1 MSVTG
6 GLKQSSD
13 RWVLPWRTLEN
24 LAVWSMM
31 LVRPPRVHIGWRP
44 RVTITIVT
52 VVCLGATVASMFLC
66 DTAASAWAH
75 SLPQWFIDVF
85 DQITDFGRSGW
96 FLFPFGFVVLLLAA
110 LMSPSLPRMAQG
122 VLAMLAVRF
131 GFLFLAIGIPGLFVT
146 IIKRLI
152 GRARPFVANNDDPFT
167 YVPFMWRPE
176 YASMPSGHAA
186 TAVSAA
192 VAIGTVWP
200 RLRAPMWLYAAI
212 IMASR
217 VIVMAHHPSDVI
229 AGALVGGLGVLMVR
243 TWFAARRLGFA
254 ANGVVALPG
263 PSFGRI
269 KRVARGLSGQ

>member
-1 MSVTG
+1 MSVTD

-13 RWVLPWRTLEN
+13 RWALPRRAIEN
-24 LAVWSMM
+24 LAVWSAV
-31 LVRPPRVHIGWRP
+31 LVRPPRVRIGWQP
-44 RVTITIVT
+44 RAMIVIVT
-52 VVCLGATVASMFLC
+52 VVGVTATVVSMFLY

-75 SLPQWFIDVF
+75 SLPQWFIDTF
-85 DQITDFGRSGW
+85 DLITDFGRSGW
-96 FLFPFGFVVLLLAA
+96 FLFPFGFVLLLLAA

-146 IIKRLI
+146 IVKRLI
-152 GRARPFVANNDDPFT
+152 GRARPFVATNDDPFT
-167 YVPFMWRPE
+167 YMPFIWRPE
-176 YASMPSGHAA
+176 YASMPSGHA
-186 TAVSAA
+186 TSAVSAA

-200 RLRAPMWLYAAI
+200 RLRVPLWLYAAV

-229 AGALVGGLGVLMVR
+229 AGALVGGFGVLMVR
-243 TWFAARRLGFA
+243 NWFAARRLGFA
-254 ANGVVALPG
+254 ANGVLALPG
-263 PSFGRI
+263 PSFERI